1 MSEPDL
7 PFSHADEVRFS
18 DLDVNGHLNNVA
30 FLEFLE
36 SARVAYIGLIYPQ
49 GDPWRTNF
57 AILIAELKI
66 SYRSP
71 GHFGERI
78 DTTLRPDAIGRTSFR
93 TDFEMHVGERLIAD
107 GYSVQVIYDRE
118 ERRPMP
124 LPPALRERL
133 AADGAR
139 ERPPSPS

>member
-1 MSEPDL
+1 MNDRPWR
-7 PFSHADEVRFS
+7 FTHADEVRFS

-36 SARVAYIGLIYPQ
+36 SARVAYLRGLYPE
-49 GDPWRTNF
+49 GDPSRSSF
-57 AILIAELKI
+57 GIVIAELKI

-78 DTTLRPDAIGRTSFR
+78 ETVLRPDALGRTSFR
-93 TDFEMHVGERLIAD
+93 LDFEMRVGERLLAD
-107 GYSVQVIYDRE
+107 GYSVLVIYDRE
-118 ERRPMP
+118 ERRPTSI
-124 LPPALRERL
+124 PPALRERL

-139 ERPPSPS
+139 ERPTPS

>member
-1 MSEPDL
+1 MSQPG
-7 PFSHADEVRFS
+7 PAFTHSDEIRFS

-36 SARVAYIGLIYPQ
+36 SARVAYISRAYPQ
-49 GDPWRTNF
+49 SDPWRTSF

-78 DTTLRPDAIGRTSFR
+78 NTTLRPDTVGRTSFR
-93 TDFEMHVGERLIAD
+93 TEFEMRVGDRLIAD
-107 GYSVQVIYDRE
+107 GYSVQVIYDRD

-124 LPPALRERL
+124 IPPALRERL

-139 ERPPSPS
+139 ERPPAP

>member
-1 MSEPDL
+1 MSQPDR
-7 PFSHADEVRFS
+7 PFTHSDEVRFS

-36 SARVAYIGLIYPQ
+36 SARVTYISQIYPQ
-49 GDPWRTNF
+49 DVPWRTSF
-57 AILIAELKI
+57 GILIAEAKI

-71 GHFGERI
+71 GYFGERI
-78 DTTLRPDAIGRTSFR
+78 DTTLRPDAVGRTSFR
-93 TDFEMHVGERLIAD
+93 TDFEMRVGERLIAD
-107 GYSVQVIYDRE
+107 GYSVQVIYDRD

-124 LPPALRERL
+124 IPAALRERL

-139 ERPPSPS
+139 ERPPAP

>member
-1 MSEPDL
+1 MSEPVL

-36 SARVAYIGLIYPQ
+36 SARVAYIARNHPEGY
-49 GDPWRTNF
+49 PWRSNF
-57 AILIAELKI
+57 GILIVELKI

-71 GHFGERI
+71 GQYGERI
-78 DTTLRPDAIGRTSFR
+78 ETTLRPDALGLTSFR
-93 TDFEMHVGERLIAD
+93 TDFEMRVGERLIAD

-124 LPPALRERL
+124 IPPALRERL
-133 AADGAR
+133 AEEGAR
-139 ERPPSPS
+139 ERPPGP